1 MHLYWEF
8 LWVHCTRLSAGRC
21 RHKAGRCPYSSVT
34 AADSSGNHHCIHAHS
49 DAELDEWRERYQWR
63 QSRKMAAKQQHL
75 YSYMTALC
83 DEYNNDDTDST
94 VSQLLLLLQ
103 CLSLLSVSSLQYILK
118 TNPLMIFTYYI
129 KYTDSL
135 KLYNSDDLEASFSV
149 IKPPPQMRVVCN
161 GAVFLFA

>member
-1 MHLYWEF
+1 
-8 LWVHCTRLSAGRC
+8 
-21 RHKAGRCPYSSVT
+21 
-34 AADSSGNHHCIHAHS
+34 
-49 DAELDEWRERYQWR
+49 
-63 QSRKMAAKQQHL
+63 
-75 YSYMTALC
+75 MTALC

>member
-1 MHLYWEF
+1 
-8 LWVHCTRLSAGRC
+8 
-21 RHKAGRCPYSSVT
+21 
-34 AADSSGNHHCIHAHS
+34 
-49 DAELDEWRERYQWR
+49 
-63 QSRKMAAKQQHL
+63 
-75 YSYMTALC
+75 MTALC

-103 CLSLLSVSSLQYILK
+103 CLSLLSVSSLQCILK

-149 IKPPPQMRVVCN
+149 IKPPPQSEGCMQWRCLSVC
-161 GAVFLFA
+161 LSTSC